1 MEIHIESKRKRPENI
16 MRQYPGSVIIDVTSN
31 APDEFVKFSPFYPI
45 GDIPVP
51 GMPGE
56 KALCVEGIWQGLKVF
71 ETTDYDKSYFQKS
84 NKDIKRTVKKFGKV
98 RGHYF
103 EGKLLNYLYA
113 RKLIYVPAYRFVL
126 ENSQDHLVQ
135 KMRDITS
142 HKTLVLLDYSTNDSI
157 LIPKPLSH
165 AAIIRAAILNDF
177 SLLEQ
182 TNSPKYTPIQGSL
195 F

>member
-16 MRQYPGSVIIDVTSN
+16 MRQYPEAVIIDVTSN
-31 APDEFVKFSPFYPI
+31 APDEFVQFSPFYPI
-45 GDIPVP
+45 GNIPVP
-51 GMPGE
+51 GMTGE

-98 RGHYF
+98 RGHFF
-103 EGKLLNYLYA
+103 EGKLLNYLDA
-113 RKLIYVPAYRFVL
+113 RKLIYIPSYRFVL
-126 ENSQDHLVQ
+126 GNNLVPLVQ
-135 KMRDITS
+135 KLRDISTN
-142 HKTLVLLDYSTNDSI
+142 KTLIMLDYSTNDSI
-157 LIPKPLSH
+157 LITKPLSH
-165 AAIIRAAILNDF
+165 AAIIRAAILNDY

>member
-1 MEIHIESKRKRPENI
+1 MEIHIESKRKKPENV
-16 MRQYPGSVIIDVTSN
+16 MRQYPEAVIIDVTSN
-31 APDEFVKFSPFYPI
+31 APDEFVQFSPFYPI

-56 KALCVEGIWQGLKVF
+56 KSLCVEGIWQGLKVF

-98 RGHYF
+98 RGHYL
-103 EGKLLNYLYA
+103 EGKLLNYLDA
-113 RKLIYVPAYRFVL
+113 RKLIFIPAYRFVL
-126 ENSQDHLVQ
+126 EKSLDHLVQ
-135 KMRDITS
+135 KMRDIATN
-142 HKTLVLLDYSTNDSI
+142 KKLVLLDYSTNDSI

-165 AAIIRAAILNDF
+165 AAIIRAAILNDY